1 MALLA
6 LVAVLVALVV
16 VALLPQHPRAVPD
29 ATILLT
35 GAQVALYPVADPH
48 AVWSFQAPEGR
59 YDPGS
64 KTTTLLHIQDG
75 RRVVNGTTD
84 FTLASDRIVIDNND
98 DLHGQHIQAHLVSE
112 DVNLDMVGKGN
123 RQVLISQ
130 KRAQFEVPRVT
141 VTDPDHNTIVFED
154 MRIGFD
160 FTTFQAGGPGT
171 VGYGEFVVSSPGT
184 SSAGTPSPGNAKESP

>member
-1 MALLA
+1 MAILA
-6 LVAVLVALVV
+6 LVALLVALVV

-29 ATILLT
+29 ATIDLT
-35 GAQVALYPVADPH
+35 GAHVALYPQADPQ
-48 AVWSFQAPEGR
+48 AVWSFRAPEVR
-59 YDPGS
+59 YDPTS
-64 KTTTLLHIQDG
+64 KATTLLHIQDG

-84 FTLASDRIVIDNND
+84 FTLASDRIVIDSND
-98 DLHGQHIQAHLVSE
+98 DLHGQRIQAHLVSE

-130 KRAQFEVPRVT
+130 KRGQFDVPRVT

-171 VGYGEFVVSSPGT
+171 VGYGEFVVSPPKST
-184 SSAGTPSPGNAKESP
+184 NTKESP